1 MPLLCLY
8 QEPMSSIFFLGKEI
22 KIVINLILSHYV
34 DYMLDYE
41 KLVLIKKKKKK
52 EKFQNFIS
60 LQYFWCVGLKK
71 QKKSH
76 PNKLEIA

>member
-1 MPLLCLY
+1 
-8 QEPMSSIFFLGKEI
+8 MSSIFFLGKEI

-60 LQYFWCVGLKK
+60 LQYF
-71 QKKSH
+71 
-76 PNKLEIA
+76 